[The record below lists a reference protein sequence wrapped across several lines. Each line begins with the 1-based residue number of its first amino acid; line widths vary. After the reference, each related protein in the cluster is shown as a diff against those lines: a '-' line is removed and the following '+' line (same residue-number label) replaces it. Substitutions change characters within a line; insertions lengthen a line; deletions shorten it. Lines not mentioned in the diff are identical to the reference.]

1 MFGVLNVYLKNRFC
15 GQLSWE
21 SERNRYIYRYAEEY
35 LADPKAER
43 LSLSLP
49 LQSDAFDEDVS
60 YRFFANL
67 LPPEVVR
74 RKLEKCLH
82 VSRNNVFGF
91 LKEIG
96 RDCAGAVA
104 LCPPGIKPNPESD
117 VRLQELDESRAV
129 EILKGLKRRPLFAV
143 GERGYR
149 YSAAGAQDKLVVRYE
164 NGKLFLPLDG
174 TPSTHIVKPGSD
186 DFAESVANEYFCQK
200 LAKRLGLRA
209 AETTV
214 AIIGGED
221 YYITRRF
228 DREIEDGVVHRLHQE
243 DFCQLLSVDPEM
255 KYESDGGPKCKDLFD
270 ALRSLRAAVGETL
283 ALIDMLAFNFL
294 IGNADAHAKNFSVV
308 YRGKRPELAPLYDA
322 VSTAVYH
329 ELSRDYAMSIG
340 GDMNFD
346 RVNAE
351 SFKRL
356 ADECEIAPKLVMSR
370 LREMTERIVP
380 EAEELAR
387 SLFGD
392 VPSAVYAEIIK
403 IIRDRTDKIFA

>member
-174 TPSTHIVKPGSD
+174 TPSTHIVKPGLD
-186 DFAESVANEYFCQK
+186 DFAESVAAY
-200 LAKRLGLRA
+200 
-209 AETTV
+209 T
-214 AIIGGED
+214 
-221 YYITRRF
+221 IT
-228 DREIEDGVVHRLHQE
+228 
-243 DFCQLLSVDPEM
+243 
-255 KYESDGGPKCKDLFD
+255 
-270 ALRSLRAAVGETL
+270 
-283 ALIDMLAFNFL
+283 
-294 IGNADAHAKNFSVV
+294 
-308 YRGKRPELAPLYDA
+308 ELAGLLACVIY
-322 VSTAVYH
+322 
-329 ELSRDYAMSIG
+329 
-340 GDMNFD
+340 GDMKASEAQKKENGKKDKKNGNELYMKMVFI
-346 RVNAE
+346 
-351 SFKRL
+351 SFIILKSHKNYLKR
-356 ADECEIAPKLVMSR
+356 
-370 LREMTERIVP
+370 
-380 EAEELAR
+380 
-387 SLFGD
+387 
-392 VPSAVYAEIIK
+392 
-403 IIRDRTDKIFA
+403 